1 VWMSVGGGGIRDV
14 GSLKMHACER
24 AVYAV
29 LAGKPI
35 RDESGGGGG
44 EGERGGGGGR
54 DVMRAADVLRKWED
68 ELWFEARGIFTR
80 EVSLRFSG
88 RAPSDVTYMLRQ
100 VKTKT
105 LNPKPCTLSGR
116 APSDVTYMLRQ
127 VKTKTLNPKPCTL
140 SGRAPLRVI

>member
-1 VWMSVGGGGIRDV
+1 MGA
-14 GSLKMHACER
+14 LKMHACER

-35 RDESGGGGG
+35 RDEGGAGGG

-80 EVSLRFSG
+80 EVSSRFSG
-88 RAPSDVTYMLRQ
+88 RASSDVTYMLRQ
-100 VKTKT
+100 VK
-105 LNPKPCTLSGR
+105 KPD
-116 APSDVTYMLRQ
+116 P
-127 VKTKTLNPKPCTL
+127 
-140 SGRAPLRVI
+140 